1 MKKSSLEND
10 YLLKIN
16 FQDNRRSY
24 SSHPYKEGKRGF
36 GWLIKKLFII
46 LIVLTLIFTL
56 SVGAINL
63 YVIKSTSKYIV
74 VPENSPK
81 SDSIIVLGAGI
92 YTDGSLSPMLYD
104 RVKTATI
111 VSNNNGTEKYL
122 LTGDHGRKDYNEVGA
137 MKSTLISE
145 YNVLPKNIF
154 LDHAG
159 FSTYDSMYRADYIFK
174 IKSAVIVTQKYH
186 LPRAIYLARKKG
198 IDAYGVA
205 ADRPSSYIGMPKY
218 KIREYL
224 ATTKDF
230 VISLFNVKPTFLGN
244 EIPISGDG
252 TQTHDD

>member
-1 MKKSSLEND
+1 MKKSSLENE

-16 FQDNRRSY
+16 FQDNKRGY
-24 SSHPYKEGKRGF
+24 STMPYKEDKRGLSWF
-36 GWLIKKLFII
+36 IKKLFVVLII
-46 LIVLTLIFTL
+46 LTLLSTLI
-56 SVGAINL
+56 VGAINI
-63 YVIKSTSKYIV
+63 YVINSTSKYIV
-74 VPENSPK
+74 LPEDAPK

-92 YTDGSLSPMLYD
+92 YNDGSLSPMLYD

-111 VSNNNGTEKYL
+111 VSNKNATEKYL
-122 LTGDHGRKDYNEVGA
+122 LTGDHGRKNYNEVGA
-137 MKSTLISE
+137 MKSTLTSD
-145 YNVLPKNIF
+145 YNVLPENIF

-159 FSTYDSMYRADYIFK
+159 FSTYESMYRAYYIFK
-174 IKSAVIVTQKYH
+174 IESAVIVTQKYH

-218 KIREYL
+218 KVREYL

-230 VISLFNVKPTFLGN
+230 IISLFNVKPTFLGN

-252 TQTHDD
+252 RETHDE